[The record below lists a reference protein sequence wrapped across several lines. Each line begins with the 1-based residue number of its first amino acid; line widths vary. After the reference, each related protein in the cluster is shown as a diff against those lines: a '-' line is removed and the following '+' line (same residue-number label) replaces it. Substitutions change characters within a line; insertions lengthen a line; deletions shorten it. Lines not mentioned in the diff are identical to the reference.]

1 MNGGQRSSQQWLER
15 FQTLDKKEA
24 TRLFPKKTMSPANE
38 PNASRHPSSRRR
50 ATDSVIDVHLMDG
63 GVIIFHPG

>member
-1 MNGGQRSSQQWLER
+1 MAVNDPINNGLNDFKHLIR
-15 FQTLDKKEA
+15 KK
-24 TRLFPKKTMSPANE
+24 RHGCSRKKTMSPANE